1 MENYLYYVGPKD
13 INYFS
18 FVSEGWK
25 KEKSNKSLCNQV
37 VEAKKIEL
45 TPQKVKFHSLN
56 IPNFKDYLISICWF
70 IYRPI
75 RIIHY
80 TLTMRSMN

>member
-56 IPNFKDYLISICWF
+56 IPNFKDYLISIC
-70 IYRPI
+70 
-75 RIIHY
+75 
-80 TLTMRSMN
+80 